1 MREGISNAYNIVKD
15 GLGDTAQTII
25 QMAALEHDQKGY
37 TGAVGAVMRQIPPTI
52 VRPLVLAT
60 QATTNVMAGLKNE
73 LIPNARIEAKEKWK
87 DDEEN

>member
-1 MREGISNAYNIVKD
+1 MSNAYHIFKD
-15 GLGDTAQTII
+15 GIGDTATTIV

-37 TGAVGAVMRQIPPTI
+37 TGAVGAVMRQIPPTM

-60 QATTNVMAGLKNE
+60 QATTNVLGGLKNE

-87 DDEEN
+87 DDEQQN

>member
-1 MREGISNAYNIVKD
+1 MKD
-15 GLGDTAQTII
+15 GIGDTANTII
-25 QMAALEHDQKGY
+25 QMAALEHDQKGM

-52 VRPLVLAT
+52 VKPLVLAT
-60 QATTNVMAGLKNE
+60 QATSNVLGGLKNE

>member
-1 MREGISNAYNIVKD
+1 MVKD
-15 GLGDTAQTII
+15 GISETAQTII
-25 QMAALEHDQKGY
+25 QMAALERDQKGAV
-37 TGAVGAVMRQIPPTI
+37 GAVGAVMRQIPPTM
-52 VRPLVLAT
+52 VKPLVLAT